1 MRRKHAVSDRN
12 TQLDNLFQPRT
23 VFSVWG
29 WCVCVGLVRLRGY
42 AM

>member
-1 MRRKHAVSDRN
+1 MRTKHAVSDRN

-23 VFSVWG
+23 VFSVRG
-29 WCVCVGLVRLRGY
+29 WIVLARLY